1 MGVGA
6 VLRRLVRR
14 VRGWRT
20 LFFSL
25 VVAGLGVVEATDWA
39 ELVPDGPDKGW
50 WLFWIGIATAWLRVI
65 TTGPVGGT
73 EVADDDR

>member
-6 VLRRLVRR
+6 VLRRIARR

-20 LFFSL
+20 LLFSL
-25 VVAGLGVVEATDWA
+25 MVAGLGVVEATDWA

-50 WLFWIGIATAWLRVI
+50 WLFGIGLGTAWLRVI
-65 TTGPVGGT
+65 TTGPVGRAEG
-73 EVADDDR
+73 A